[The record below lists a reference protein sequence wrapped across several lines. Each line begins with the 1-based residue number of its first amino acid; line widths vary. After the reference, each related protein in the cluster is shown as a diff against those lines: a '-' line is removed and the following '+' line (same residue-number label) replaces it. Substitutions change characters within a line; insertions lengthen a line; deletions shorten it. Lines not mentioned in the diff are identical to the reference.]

1 MRMVASRLPEML
13 GALAIDVRAAQT
25 DIAQHAVVEVQEQV
39 TAARPFP
46 PTTKSA
52 REVREQPMQS
62 SGSEDD
68 GQPIRRQ
75 TPACIDTIPTGH
87 LVISSI

>member
-1 MRMVASRLPEML
+1 ML
-13 GALAIDVRAAQT
+13 GALAIDVRAGQT

-39 TAARPFP
+39 PAPRPFP
-46 PTTKSA
+46 PTPKPA

-68 GQPIRRQ
+68 GQPIRGKRQ
-75 TPACIDTIPTGH
+75 FVSIQSLRSIS
-87 LVISSI
+87 LSSI

>member
-1 MRMVASRLPEML
+1 ML
-13 GALAIDVRAAQT
+13 GALAIDVRAGQT
-25 DIAQHAVVEVQEQV
+25 DISQHAVVESQEQV
-39 TAARPFP
+39 PAARPFP
-46 PTTKSA
+46 PTPKPA

-75 TPACIDTIPTGH
+75 TPACIDTISTVH
-87 LVISSI
+87 LIIIHLGRDRNQIDSE